1 MKPHHEH
8 EFEAALGL
16 PEMLPSGERILW
28 QGSPDWKRL
37 AVDAFHVK
45 RLTIYFVSM
54 LLLQVVLAWDIAASL
69 RTNLGALTIS
79 GSLAIIALGLLA
91 LTAKLSASTT
101 MYTITNKRIVMRIG
115 IVLTLSFNLPLRWIQ
130 SANVKPHDNGYGDIA
145 LDLKGEDRIAYLNL
159 WPHARPW
166 EITKPQPMLRNIA
179 DIENVGKVLHEAWL
193 QRQQE
198 IESSPAARET
208 RIPVRMPTTA
218 FAQ

>member
-8 EFEAALGL
+8 EFEAAPGL
-16 PEMLPSGERILW
+16 PEALPAGERILW

-45 RLTIYFVSM
+45 RLTIYFASM
-54 LLLQVVLAWDIAASL
+54 LLLQVVLSWDATASL
-69 RTNLGALTIS
+69 RMNFGALTIS

-101 MYTITNKRIVMRIG
+101 MYTITNRRIVMRIG

-130 SANVKPHDNGYGDIA
+130 SAQIKPQTDGFGDIA
-145 LDLKGEDRIAYLNL
+145 LDLKGEDRIAYLHL

-193 QRQQE
+193 LRQQE
-198 IESSPAARET
+198 IESSPVARET
-208 RIPVRMPTTA
+208 RIPVRMPATA

>member
-8 EFEAALGL
+8 EFEAAPGL
-16 PEMLPSGERILW
+16 PEALPAGEHILW

-45 RLTIYFVSM
+45 RLTIYFAAM
-54 LLLQVVLAWDIAASL
+54 LLLQVVLSWDTSASL
-69 RTNLGALTIS
+69 RMNLGALTIS
-79 GSLAIIALGLLA
+79 GSLALIALGLLA

-101 MYTITNKRIVMRIG
+101 MYTLTNKRIVMRIG

-130 SANVKPHDNGYGDIA
+130 AAQIKPQTDGFGDIA
-145 LDLKGEDRIAYLNL
+145 LELKGDDRIAYLHL

-166 EITKPQPMLRNIA
+166 YINQPQPLLRNIA
-179 DIENVGKVLHEAWL
+179 DIQNVGQLLHKAWL
-193 QRQQE
+193 ERQHE
-198 IESSPAARET
+198 IENSPVTRET
-208 RIPVRMPTTA
+208 RIPVRMPATA

>member
-8 EFEAALGL
+8 EFEAAPGL
-16 PEMLPSGERILW
+16 PEALPAGEHILW

-45 RLTIYFVSM
+45 RLTIYFAAM
-54 LLLQVVLAWDIAASL
+54 LLLQVVLSWDAAAAL
-69 RTNLGALTIS
+69 RTNLGALSIS

-91 LTAKLSASTT
+91 LTAKLSANTT
-101 MYTITNKRIVMRIG
+101 LYTITNKRIVMRIG

>member
-1 MKPHHEH
+1 
-8 EFEAALGL
+8 
-16 PEMLPSGERILW
+16 
-28 QGSPDWKRL
+28 
-37 AVDAFHVK
+37 
-45 RLTIYFVSM
+45 LTIYFATM
-54 LLLQVVLAWDIAASL
+54 LLLQVVLAWDTAASL

-101 MYTITNKRIVMRIG
+101 MYTITNRRIVMRIG

-130 SANVKPHDNGYGDIA
+130 SAQIKPQTDGFGDIA
-145 LDLKGEDRIAYLNL
+145 LDLKGEDRIAYLHL

-193 QRQQE
+193 LRQQE
-198 IESSPAARET
+198 IESSPVARET
-208 RIPVRMPTTA
+208 RIPVRMPATA